1 VAIISAAQ
9 GGLAIS
15 ELNDRNDSNIY
26 DPSRFFGLMLS
37 RIQRSKIDSI
47 KSLIW
52 LQGENESGS
61 TAHTTAKY
69 PSRLQSLYNNLFIDI
84 PFLESFTMVQLNILG
99 PLPYIW
105 EAGELRY
112 IQRRY
117 SDVFPKSYF
126 LATAGIAEN
135 DGVHY
140 TKEGYVT
147 LGKHL
152 HILANDK
159 FYHNS
164 DSISTTA
171 PNIQKVINQPSRE
184 RLKLVFDSNQRFN
197 FDTLINY
204 GYYTRKIKDYIFNG
218 QLNGFVDSVR

>member
-69 PSRLQSLYNNLFIDI
+69 PSRLQSLYNNL
-84 PFLESFTMVQLNILG
+84 
-99 PLPYIW
+99 
-105 EAGELRY
+105 
-112 IQRRY
+112 QR
-117 SDVFPKSYF
+117 
-126 LATAGIAEN
+126 
-135 DGVHY
+135 
-140 TKEGYVT
+140 
-147 LGKHL
+147 
-152 HILANDK
+152 
-159 FYHNS
+159 
-164 DSISTTA
+164 
-171 PNIQKVINQPSRE
+171 
-184 RLKLVFDSNQRFN
+184 
-197 FDTLINY
+197 
-204 GYYTRKIKDYIFNG
+204 
-218 QLNGFVDSVR
+218 